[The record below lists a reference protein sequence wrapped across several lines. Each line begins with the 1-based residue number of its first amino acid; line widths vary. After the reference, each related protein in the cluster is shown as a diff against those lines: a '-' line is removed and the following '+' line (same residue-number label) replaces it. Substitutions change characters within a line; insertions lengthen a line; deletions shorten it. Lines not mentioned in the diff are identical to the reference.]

1 MSSMQTFVRWP
12 EAAIRVNPAGRLEAM
27 EVEIERL
34 RAELSRAPEAS
45 PALPAEEDGMMRR

>member
-34 RAELSRAPEAS
+34 RAELSRDPEA
-45 PALPAEEDGMMRR
+45 PLARPAEEDDMVRP